1 MLLLQ
6 IAVGGMFVVILILG
20 GNNKRTNIL
29 KNNIIL
35 DMVMSRLPIGNN
47 PIQKRYCYDTQHN

>member
-20 GNNKRTNIL
+20 GKNKRANIL
-29 KNNIIL
+29 KDNIIL
-35 DMVMSRLPIGNN
+35 DMVMLRLPIGYD
-47 PIQKRYCYDTQHN
+47 PI